1 VRTWNFSGQ
10 YAAKRVNDNTVEPDL
25 PFLVHLVSGRIGHDV
40 SKRIDLGL
48 LGSTMWSPA
57 EGGRQSALGAEVGYL
72 VRDNMW
78 ISVGYNF
85 SGFSDRDLT
94 SSNQTSRGVFV
105 RFRLKFDE
113 DLFGK
118 GH

>member
-1 VRTWNFSGQ
+1 VKDS
-10 YAAKRVNDNTVEPDL
+10 ADVPDS
-25 PFLVHLVSGRIGHDV
+25 PFLTHLVSGRIGHDV

-57 EGGRQSALGAEVGYL
+57 DGGRQSALGAEVGYL
-72 VRDNMW
+72 VHDNMW
-78 ISVGYNF
+78 VSVGYNF
-85 SGFSDRDLT
+85 TGFSDRDLT
-94 SSNQTSRGVFV
+94 SSNETSRGVFV

-113 DLFGK
+113 NLFGK